1 MGREARQHTRS
12 HHREGGFG
20 AAPARATAP
29 CRGGVVLLAWRGFG
43 PGDPVENDVYLDSSA
58 AGYRQRA
65 YRLVLVVLGVFGL
78 FILRL
83 VDLQIIKGDELRA
96 ASERNFMRKE
106 SRLASRGSIY
116 DRNGNVLAFDRP
128 SFDLYVTPA
137 EVTDIDALLD
147 GLGEVL
153 GIDALDQERL
163 RERIEHPRGSW
174 RHKAFR
180 VKRDIERTRVARL
193 EALRARID
201 GLEVQVH
208 HQRTYPE
215 GVSGAHLLG
224 YLGKPNAR
232 ELREMSDRGIR
243 ADSMIGRFGLEKVFD
258 DVLAGRDGYFKHA
271 VDARGS
277 DKVDQ
282 NVLKQVDTDVHK
294 APEPGYDLVL
304 TIDKD
309 VQHIL
314 EKALARYDSGAAVV
328 VDIHDGTV
336 KGIVSKPGF
345 DPNIWSGRLTRE
357 AKQLIDEN
365 PFNPMLDKSVH
376 SYFPGSVYKVVTALA
391 ALEEGIV
398 TPETEIDSPGRY
410 EFGNRIFHCHKL
422 SGHGVINFSQ
432 AMAASADVYFYK
444 LGEVLQIDALAV
456 YARRFGFGKR
466 TTLRINGESP
476 GLVPTKAWHEEH
488 TDGGYQ
494 YGLAL
499 STAIGQGDVRT
510 TPLQMAMAYA
520 AIANG
525 GTVYAP
531 RIVDRIQTRDG
542 QVVSR
547 YEPVVVGD
555 LKASAE
561 HMAALHEALEAAV
574 MNEERGTAKLA
585 QVAYGAVAGKT
596 GTAQVR
602 KIIRNGN
609 RQKVKR
615 FRDRNHAWF
624 AGYAPADAPQIAVV
638 VFLEHGG
645 SGGKDAAPL
654 FSKIVQAYHERVEP
668 VFSTHVLNEPSGQRP
683 SEDKQTVQ

>member
-1 MGREARQHTRS
+1 M
-12 HHREGGFG
+12 
-20 AAPARATAP
+20 
-29 CRGGVVLLAWRGFG
+29 
-43 PGDPVENDVYLDSSA
+43 ENDVYLDSSA

-65 YRLVLVVLGVFGL
+65 RRLVLAVLGVFSI

-83 VDLQIIKGDELRA
+83 VDLQIVKGDELREVA
-96 ASERNFMRKE
+96 ERNFMRKE
-106 SRLASRGSIY
+106 NRPASRGSIY
-116 DRNGNVLAFDRP
+116 DINGNVLAYDRP

-137 EVTDIDALLD
+137 QVTDIDALLK
-147 GLGEVL
+147 GLGDVL
-153 GIDALDQERL
+153 GLDALDQERL
-163 RERIEHPRGSW
+163 RERIEHPRGIW
-174 RHKAFR
+174 RHKGFR
-180 VKRDIERTRVARL
+180 VKRDIDRTRVARL

-215 GVSGAHLLG
+215 KESGAHLLG

-232 ELREMSDRGIR
+232 ELRAMADRGIE
-243 ADSMIGRFGLEKVFD
+243 ADSMIGRSGLERRYD
-258 DVLAGRDGYFKHA
+258 EILAGRDGFWRHV

-277 DKVDQ
+277 KEVDQ
-282 NVLKQVDTDVHK
+282 SVLKRVETDIIK
-294 APEPGYDLVL
+294 NPEPGFDLVL

-309 VQHIL
+309 VQKLL
-314 EKALARYDSGAAVV
+314 ESTLARYDSGAAVV

-345 DPNIWSGRLTRE
+345 DPNQWSGRLSRE
-357 AKQLIDEN
+357 VKRAIDEN

-391 ALEEGIV
+391 ALQEGII
-398 TPETEIDSPGRY
+398 TPETEIDSPGKY

-422 SGHGVINFSQ
+422 SGHGVINLAQ

-444 LGEVLQIDALAV
+444 LGEVLQIDTLSI
-456 YARRFGFGKR
+456 YAKRFGFGKR

-476 GLVPTKAWHEEH
+476 GLVPTKQWHEEH

-499 STAIGQGDVRT
+499 STAVGQGDVRT
-510 TPLQMAMAYA
+510 SPLQMAMAYA
-520 AIANG
+520 ALANG
-525 GTVYAP
+525 GSLFAP

-542 QVVSR
+542 KVVSR
-547 YEPVVVGD
+547 YEPTVIGN
-555 LKASAE
+555 LQASEA
-561 HMAALHEALEAAV
+561 HLHAIQVALQQAI
-574 MNEERGTAKLA
+574 MDEERGTAHLA
-585 QVAYGAVAGKT
+585 QVPYGPVAGKT

-602 KIIRNGN
+602 KIIRHGN

-624 AGYAPADAPQIAVV
+624 AGYAPAENPKIAVV

-654 FSKIVQAYHERVEP
+654 FSKIVQAYHERIEP
-668 VFSTHVLNEPSGQRP
+668 IFTAHVSNDVDEGEGEAAGP
-683 SEDKQTVQ
+683 TVQ